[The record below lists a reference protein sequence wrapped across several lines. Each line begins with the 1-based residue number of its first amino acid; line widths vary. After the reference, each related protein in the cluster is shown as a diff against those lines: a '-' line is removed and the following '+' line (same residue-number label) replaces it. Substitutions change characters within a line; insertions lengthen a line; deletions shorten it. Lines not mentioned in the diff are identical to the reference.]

1 MARASSLKL
10 ILAAGAASLALSAP
24 ALGQTGSPT
33 PEEALN
39 RLNGQV
45 QNSPEN
51 PELLV
56 SRGRLHFLLGNYDQ
70 AAADLWNATEANPAL
85 RENATLQI
93 MRGRAVMEAGRPGDA
108 VKVFDLVQG
117 RTAMRARAAYWQ
129 GEAHRRAGNDD
140 SAIAA
145 LETALELDPDYSL
158 ARIRLAELTAPEQ
171 GPAEAEPETD
181 PFGLRGD
188 SDSMQADAGE
198 PAPEA
203 APDDGPVALQPN
215 DVEEAVEAETAET
228 GTEPLEALE
237 ADAAGTAEPDD
248 EVEPTEPEPPE
259 GPRFVLET
267 GDEDEEPV
275 EPEPEDEPEPEPEPE
290 PEDEPES
297 QSEAESES
305 EMDAGTLEADAEA
318 GLAGGDAP
326 EEEAGADIGIAIGDD
341 ADGATAEADGAD
353 AVDAAEAAAVADA
366 LGSETP
372 EGPSPG
378 ELRAQAEKASADG
391 DLVTELDF
399 IRGLYLSQ
407 NATPDEIER
416 YAALTALLS
425 TKDAVRDF
433 QIARLAE
440 SARHVRLAAALYES
454 VEKSGAFEGRNLAVA
469 RGNLATQQL
478 HMGNL
483 NAGLAAAERAI
494 EADAD
499 YANGWAVKGLILD
512 EMGKTGEA
520 VSAMKT
526 AYDNGARAPELLARL
541 EEAGMVAAE

>member
-10 ILAAGAASLALSAP
+10 ILAAAAASLCLSGP
-24 ALGQTGSPT
+24 AFTQAGSPT
-33 PEEALN
+33 PEEALA
-39 RLNGQV
+39 RLNGQI

-85 RENATLQI
+85 RGNATLQI

-117 RTAMRARAAYWQ
+117 RTALRARAAYWQ
-129 GEAHRRAGNDD
+129 AEAYRRAGNDD
-140 SAIAA
+140 SAITA

-158 ARIRLAELTAPEQ
+158 ARIRLAELTAPEESLEVE
-171 GPAEAEPETD
+171 AEAESD

-188 SDSMQADAGE
+188 SDSMQAETDELASE
-198 PAPEA
+198 TA
-203 APDDGPVALQPN
+203 ADDGPVALQPD
-215 DVEEAVEAETAET
+215 DVEEAVEAETEEAGSEPLDAPDT
-228 GTEPLEALE
+228 EVADVTEPGDEAE
-237 ADAAGTAEPDD
+237 QAEP
-248 EVEPTEPEPPE
+248 EARE

-267 GDEDEEPV
+267 GDEDEAPV
-275 EPEPEDEPEPEPEPE
+275 EPEPEDEAEPEPEPE
-290 PEDEPES
+290 
-297 QSEAESES
+297 AESES
-305 EMDAGTLEADAEA
+305 DTGAEALEADAEA
-318 GLAGGDAP
+318 ELAGDDAP

-341 ADGATAEADGAD
+341 ADGAAAEAEADAD
-353 AVDAAEAAAVADA
+353 DAAEAEAVADA
-366 LGSETP
+366 LGSATP
-372 EGPSPG
+372 EGPSAD
-378 ELRAQAEKASADG
+378 ELRARAEQANADG

-407 NATPDEIER
+407 NATPGEIER

-454 VEKSGAFEGRNLAVA
+454 VEKSGALQGRNLAVA

-494 EADAD
+494 EADPD

-512 EMGKTGEA
+512 EMGKPGEA

>member
-10 ILAAGAASLALSAP
+10 ILAAAAASLCLSGP
-24 ALGQTGSPT
+24 AFTQAGSPT
-33 PEEALN
+33 PEEALA
-39 RLNGQV
+39 RLNGQI

-85 RENATLQI
+85 RGNATLQI

-158 ARIRLAELTAPEQ
+158 ARIRLAELTAPEETLE
-171 GPAEAEPETD
+171 AEAEAESD

-188 SDSMQADAGE
+188 SDSMQADTEE
-198 PAPEA
+198 PAPET
-203 APDDGPVALQPN
+203 APDDGPVALQPD
-215 DVEEAVEAETAET
+215 DVEEAVEAETEEAGSEPLDAPDT
-228 GTEPLEALE
+228 EVADVTEPGDEAE
-237 ADAAGTAEPDD
+237 QAEP
-248 EVEPTEPEPPE
+248 EARE

-267 GDEDEEPV
+267 GDEDEAPV
-275 EPEPEDEPEPEPEPE
+275 EPEPEDEAEPEPEPE
-290 PEDEPES
+290 
-297 QSEAESES
+297 AESES
-305 EMDAGTLEADAEA
+305 DTGAEALEADAEA
-318 GLAGGDAP
+318 ELAGDDAP

-341 ADGATAEADGAD
+341 ADGAAAEAEAEAEAEPD
-353 AVDAAEAAAVADA
+353 DAAEAEAVADA
-366 LGSETP
+366 LGSATP
-372 EGPSPG
+372 EGPSAD
-378 ELRAQAEKASADG
+378 ELRARAEQANADG

-407 NATPDEIER
+407 NATPGEIER
-416 YAALTALLS
+416 YAALTTLLS

-454 VEKSGAFEGRNLAVA
+454 VEKSGALQGRNLAVA

-494 EADAD
+494 EADPD

-512 EMGKTGEA
+512 EMGKPGEA

-541 EEAGMVAAE
+541 EEAGMVTAE

>member
-10 ILAAGAASLALSAP
+10 ILAAAAASLCLSGP
-24 ALGQTGSPT
+24 ALTQAGSPT
-33 PEEALN
+33 PEEALA
-39 RLNGQV
+39 RLNGQI

-85 RENATLQI
+85 RGNATLQI

-117 RTAMRARAAYWQ
+117 RTALRARAAYWQ
-129 GEAHRRAGNDD
+129 AEAYRRAGNDD

-158 ARIRLAELTAPEQ
+158 ARIRLAELTAPEESLEVE
-171 GPAEAEPETD
+171 AEAESD

-188 SDSMQADAGE
+188 SDSMQAETDELASE
-198 PAPEA
+198 TA
-203 APDDGPVALQPN
+203 ADDGPVALQPD
-215 DVEEAVEAETAET
+215 DVEEAVEAETEEAGSEPLDAPDT
-228 GTEPLEALE
+228 EVADVTEPGDEAE
-237 ADAAGTAEPDD
+237 QAEP
-248 EVEPTEPEPPE
+248 EARE

-275 EPEPEDEPEPEPEPE
+275 EPEPEDEAEPEPEPE
-290 PEDEPES
+290 
-297 QSEAESES
+297 AESES
-305 EMDAGTLEADAEA
+305 ETGAEALEADAEA
-318 GLAGGDAP
+318 ELAGDDAP

-341 ADGATAEADGAD
+341 ADGAAAEAEADAD
-353 AVDAAEAAAVADA
+353 DAAEAEAVADA
-366 LGSETP
+366 LGSATP
-372 EGPSPG
+372 EGPSAD
-378 ELRAQAEKASADG
+378 ELRARAEQANADG

-407 NATPDEIER
+407 NATPGEIER

-454 VEKSGAFEGRNLAVA
+454 VEKSGALQGRNLAVA

-494 EADAD
+494 EADPD

-512 EMGKTGEA
+512 EMGKPGEA

>member
-10 ILAAGAASLALSAP
+10 ILAAAAASLCLSGP
-24 ALGQTGSPT
+24 AFTQAGSPT
-33 PEEALN
+33 PEEALA
-39 RLNGQV
+39 RLNGQI

-85 RENATLQI
+85 RGNATLQI

-117 RTAMRARAAYWQ
+117 RTALRARAAYWQ
-129 GEAHRRAGNDD
+129 AEAYRRAGNDD

-158 ARIRLAELTAPEQ
+158 ARIRLAELTAPEESLEVK
-171 GPAEAEPETD
+171 AEAEAESD

-188 SDSMQADAGE
+188 SDSMQAETEE
-198 PAPEA
+198 PASET
-203 APDDGPVALQPN
+203 APDDGPVALQPD
-215 DVEEAVEAETAET
+215 DVEEAVEAETEEA
-228 GTEPLEALE
+228 GTEPLDAPDTEVADVTEPGDEAE
-237 ADAAGTAEPDD
+237 QAEP
-248 EVEPTEPEPPE
+248 EAGE

-267 GDEDEEPV
+267 GDEDEAPV
-275 EPEPEDEPEPEPEPE
+275 EPEPEDEAEPEPEPE
-290 PEDEPES
+290 
-297 QSEAESES
+297 AESES
-305 EMDAGTLEADAEA
+305 ETGAEALEADAETE
-318 GLAGGDAP
+318 LAGDDAP

-341 ADGATAEADGAD
+341 ADGAAAEAEAETD
-353 AVDAAEAAAVADA
+353 DAAEAEAVADA
-366 LGSETP
+366 LGSATP
-372 EGPSPG
+372 EGPSAD
-378 ELRAQAEKASADG
+378 ELRARAEQANADG

-407 NATPDEIER
+407 NATPGEIER

-454 VEKSGAFEGRNLAVA
+454 VEKSGALQGRNLAVA

-494 EADAD
+494 EADPD

-512 EMGKTGEA
+512 EMGKPGEA